1 MSADAHPEARR
12 LAAGDPGGAHLLSI
26 NLGVV
31 RPNRGRREMPTAI
44 DKHPHDGP
52 VDVRAPGDRATGS
65 GSGIVGDQIGD
76 SRHHGGD
83 AQAVYAF
90 AREELDSWADRL
102 GRPLRNGMFGE
113 NLTTAGVEVSEAVIG
128 ERWQLGD
135 TVVLQV
141 TGPRIPCGRF
151 RAHMGER
158 GWLKTFTVAA
168 RSGAYLSVVT
178 PGTIVAGDDI
188 TVLHRPDHGVT
199 AMTAFRALTR
209 EPQLLPDLL
218 AAGADLPDEL
228 AEMARDGRTY
238 SIG

>member
-1 MSADAHPEARR
+1 M
-12 LAAGDPGGAHLLSI
+12 AHLLSV

-31 RPNRGRREMPTAI
+31 QPSRVRREMPTAI
-44 DKHPHDGP
+44 DKHAHDGP
-52 VDVRAPGDRATGS
+52 VDVRAPGDRATGL
-65 GSGIVGDQIGD
+65 GSGLVGDQIGD
-76 SRHHGGD
+76 PRHHGGD
-83 AQAVYAF
+83 GQAVYAF
-90 AREELDSWADRL
+90 AREELDSWGDRL

-113 NLTTAGVEVSEAVIG
+113 NLTTTGVEVSEAVIG
-128 ERWQLGD
+128 ERWLVGD

-158 GWLKTFTVAA
+158 GWLKTFTIAA

-178 PGTIVAGDDI
+178 PGTVAANDDI
-188 TVLHRPDHGVT
+188 TVLHRPEHGVT
-199 AMTAFRALTR
+199 AMLAFRALTR
-209 EPQLLPDLL
+209 ERELLPSLL

-228 AEMARDGRTY
+228 RTMAEDGRTY

>member
-1 MSADAHPEARR
+1 MSADEGLTVPRPAPAGSGAARVR
-12 LAAGDPGGAHLLSI
+12 SV
-26 NLGVV
+26 NLGVI
-31 RPNRGRREMPTAI
+31 RPSRVRREMPTAI

-52 VDVRAPGDRATGS
+52 VDVRAPGDRATGL
-65 GSGIVGDQIGD
+65 GSGLVGDQIGD
-76 SRHHGGD
+76 PRHHGGD

-90 AREELDSWADRL
+90 AREELDAWADRL
-102 GRPLRNGMFGE
+102 GRSLRDGMFGE
-113 NLTTAGVEVSEAVIG
+113 NLTTTGVEVSEAVIG
-128 ERWQLGD
+128 ERWQIGD

-158 GWLKTFTVAA
+158 GWLKTFTATA

-178 PGTIVAGDDI
+178 PGRVAAGDDL

-218 AAGADLPDEL
+218 AAGSDLPHEL